1 MKSNNKVT
9 MKKLLFA
16 GLILFAIVL
25 IGFLYAYFLQSDI
38 EKIGYVK
45 VLNNKNRNVLYG
57 REFEGRLVDSRG
69 NDKLLFKF
77 KTTDAGIDNNFTL
90 FPRRFFAWGKNYV
103 AYTQNLKEVIL
114 VDYKTGK
121 EVYRQGLNERV
132 EFINVNKEREEFVI
146 ASEKALYIL
155 KYQKKKSNEKK
166 SSFIL
171 ARYSRRQ
178 ILLAFSFV

>member
-1 MKSNNKVT
+1 MVES
-9 MKKLLFA
+9 
-16 GLILFAIVL
+16 
-25 IGFLYAYFLQSDI
+25 
-38 EKIGYVK
+38 
-45 VLNNKNRNVLYG
+45 
-57 REFEGRLVDSRG
+57 FEGRLVDSRG

-132 EFINVNKEREEFVI
+132 EFINVTRKE
-146 ASEKALYIL
+146 KNL
-155 KYQKKKSNEKK
+155 
-166 SSFIL
+166 
-171 ARYSRRQ
+171 
-178 ILLAFSFV
+178 